1 MPRRAIA
8 LGAAAAL
15 LAVAPAGCTR
25 TATEASP
32 GPVRTVDGGAL
43 DLVVAPH
50 PDDELEAWSLLA
62 EEPGA
67 YTVFVTLTLG
77 EATANCDPVEVER
90 TTQTAWGEIAP
101 ASPPQGPGTDS
112 CKEART
118 ASWNAFL
125 DAAAETDPHLP
136 VLAGVPAEPLE
147 LAGHPARVWVA
158 DGGARVAVDGGD
170 GELTA
175 DGIAEVVRAV
185 LALRGGRLP
194 DLPLR
199 RVVGASYAN
208 DAPDA
213 GVNRAAD
220 GTCTDRPCEGDPR
233 YAEYEH
239 PDHWAVREALLT
251 RDVGAQR
258 GTCVAT
264 WPSDPAAT
272 RTASVPVATYEA
284 LTGLGERVD
293 PDDPQSLARE
303 GSFQRAYGWLAFPE
317 TYWPQTELPVPDA
330 EGNPLIM
337 ARVQTFACR

>member
-1 MPRRAIA
+1 M
-8 LGAAAAL
+8 LTSGAGAVGVTAVVAAL
-15 LAVAPAGCTR
+15 LTACTPSASESAPAA
-25 TATEASP
+25 TAA
-32 GPVRTVDGGAL
+32 GGL
-43 DLVVAPH
+43 DLVVSPH

-77 EATANCDPVEVER
+77 EATVNCDPAEVER
-90 TTQTAWGEIAP
+90 STQTAWGELAP
-101 ASPPQGPGTDS
+101 APPPQGPGTDS
-112 CKEART
+112 CKQART

-125 DAAAETDPHLP
+125 DAAAESDPHLP
-136 VLAGVPAEPLE
+136 VLGDAPAPSVE
-147 LAGHPARVWVA
+147 LAGHPARVRVA

-175 DGIAEVVRAV
+175 DGVVEVVEAV
-185 LALRGGRLP
+185 LDLRGGRLP

-220 GTCTDRPCEGDPR
+220 GTCTSHPCEGDPR

-239 PDHWAVREALLT
+239 PDHWAVREALLDHDLGA
-251 RDVGAQR
+251 RD

-272 RTASVPVATYEA
+272 RTAEVPVATYEA

-293 PDDPQSLARE
+293 PADPQSLARQ
-303 GSFQRAYGWLAFPE
+303 GAFQRAYGWLAFPE

-330 EGNPLIM
+330 DGNPLIM

>member
-1 MPRRAIA
+1 MSRRVIVT
-8 LGAAAAL
+8 GAAATVVAAL
-15 LAVAPAGCTR
+15 LTACTPA
-25 TATEASP
+25 ATEPSP
-32 GPVRTVDGGAL
+32 AAATAEAL

-77 EATANCDPVEVER
+77 EATANCAPAEAAR
-90 TTQTAWGEIAP
+90 STQSAWGESAP
-101 ASPPQGPGTDS
+101 APPPQGPGTDS

-118 ASWNAFL
+118 GSWNAFL
-125 DAAAETDPHLP
+125 DAAAGTGPHLP
-136 VLAGVPAEPLE
+136 VLGDVTASTAQVAGRPAQ
-147 LAGHPARVWVA
+147 VWTSE
-158 DGGARVAVDGGD
+158 DGARVAVDGGD

-175 DGIAEVVRAV
+175 DGVVEAVEAV

-199 RVVGASYAN
+199 RVIGASYAN

-213 GVNRAAD
+213 GANRAAE
-220 GTCTDRPCEGDPR
+220 GTCTGHPCEGDSR

-239 PDHWAVREALLT
+239 PDHWAVRVALLT
-251 RDVGAQR
+251 RDFGAR
-258 GTCVAT
+258 DGTCVAT

-272 RTASVPVATYEA
+272 STASIPEATYEA
-284 LTGLGERVD
+284 FTGLGARVD
-293 PDDPQSLARE
+293 PDDPQSLARQ
-303 GSFQRAYGWLAFPE
+303 GSFQRAYGWLAFPR

-330 EGNPLIM
+330 DGNPLIM

>member
-1 MPRRAIA
+1 MPRRVIVT
-8 LGAAAAL
+8 GASAVVVAAL
-15 LAVAPAGCTR
+15 LTACTPA
-25 TATEASP
+25 ATEPSP
-32 GPVRTVDGGAL
+32 AATAGAL

-77 EATANCDPVEVER
+77 EATVNCAPAEAAR
-90 TTQTAWGEIAP
+90 STQGAWGETVPAP
-101 ASPPQGPGTDS
+101 PPQGPGTDS
-112 CKEART
+112 CKQART

-125 DAAAETDPHLP
+125 DAAAGTDPHLP
-136 VLAGVPAEPLE
+136 VLGGVPADSLE
-147 LAGHPARVWVA
+147 LAGHPARVWVT

-175 DGIAEVVRAV
+175 DGVAEAVEAV
-185 LALRGGRLP
+185 LDLRGEQLP

-199 RVVGASYAN
+199 RVLGASYAN

-213 GVNRAAD
+213 GANQAAE
-220 GTCTDRPCEGDPR
+220 GTCTGQPCEGDAR

-251 RDVGAQR
+251 HGFGARD

-272 RTASVPVATYEA
+272 RTAAVPEATYEA
-284 LTGLGERVD
+284 LTGLGGRLD
-293 PDDPQSLARE
+293 PDDPQSLARQ
-303 GSFQRAYGWLAFPE
+303 GSFQRAYGWLAFPQ

-330 EGNPLIM
+330 DGNPLIM
-337 ARVQTFACR
+337 ARTQTFACR